1 MSHAVSKIKT
11 AVPTTLSKCLWVN
24 NLSSLTSRFWHGV
37 YISQCL
43 DSSVS
48 VNGLSPAAISPSTR
62 ASRVFTSETED
73 MQIHYVFVLRYGQ
86 YSSQLACRNAWYFVS
101 MVAGGMFLGR
111 PIFVTA
117 PLSFPRF
124 ICHGVVIG

>member
-62 ASRVFTSETED
+62 ASRVFTSEAED
-73 MQIHYVFVLRYGQ
+73 MQRNYVFFFEVRSVFCPAGM
-86 YSSQLACRNAWYFVS
+86 SKC
-101 MVAGGMFLGR
+101 MVF
-111 PIFVTA
+111 
-117 PLSFPRF
+117 
-124 ICHGVVIG
+124 C